1 MPYHNAMPVTYQD
14 AASRKQPNGNVHSDG
29 AARRGRPRSD
39 VAHQAILEAAR
50 EMLIDEGYSRLR
62 LEHVAARAGVG
73 KSTIYRRWASKEEL
87 ALELLMELATPYLD
101 TPDLGDTRAEL
112 EAIVD
117 NVLRA
122 ITGTDFGPVIR
133 ALLSQI
139 AGNAA
144 LGDPFRA
151 TIVQARRDEV
161 ARVVGLGVSRGD
173 LRSDVDPDIVTELL
187 LGPLYFRLVFG
198 GELAPTLVPRL
209 VRSVM
214 EGFGTPQAIA
224 PAGWLPEDPALP
236 GDDTAG

>member
-1 MPYHNAMPVTYQD
+1 MSPTYQD
-14 AASRKQPNGNVHSDG
+14 DASRKPPSGDVSTG
-29 AARRGRPRSD
+29 RRGRPRSD

-50 EMLIDEGYSRLR
+50 AQLMEVGFTRLR

-73 KSTIYRRWASKEEL
+73 KATIYRRWASKEAL
-87 ALELLMELATPYLD
+87 ALDLLMELATPYLL
-101 TPDLGDTRAEL
+101 TPDLGDTRAEM
-112 EAIVD
+112 EALVD

-122 ITGTDFGPVIR
+122 ISGTDFGPVIR

-139 AGNAA
+139 AGNPA

-161 ARVVGLGVSRGD
+161 ARIVALGVARGD
-173 LRSDVDPDIVTELL
+173 LRSDVDPDLVTELL

-198 GELAPTLVPRL
+198 GELEPTLVPHL

-214 EGFGTPQAIA
+214 EGLGTETAIA
-224 PAGWLPEDPALP
+224 PAGWLPDEP
-236 GDDTAG
+236 DTADVPGGTVTG